1 MLSLADF
8 MSFSLCWFSVLIL
21 RFLFVL
27 YLVESPKS
35 ILDLSLSV
43 SLQMLFSCS
52 ISPLLLGHQL
62 HKCYTF
68 HQISFFS
75 YTAYSIFLSSCSLC
89 FRLNIFFCSFSS
101 LLHSSTMS
109 YVLKPLNV
117 LNQLFYSVN
126 YIILFGPFP

>member
-8 MSFSLCWFSVLIL
+8 MSFSVLVLSTYTKISLCPLSCIESKVL
-21 RFLFVL
+21 
-27 YLVESPKS
+27 PW
-35 ILDLSLSV
+35 SLSV

-68 HQISFFS
+68 HKISFFS